1 MKKHLSCRFLQRAV
15 YYAPDE
21 LRHCCK
27 RFFYNGKIK
36 GDVKIFD
43 VQTQEDVSLEKII
56 QAKENLIK
64 KINNKEDT
72 GCTGC
77 PVLESSDWKKV
88 EDEQFDH
95 ISIEHHAKCN
105 MRCSYCSE
113 TYYGGKTANYDIFKA
128 LDNLVEKN
136 KIRDDA
142 QVAWGG
148 GEPTM
153 SPMFK
158 DLINHVNNK
167 VKPKTQ
173 RFFSNAINFSE
184 EIALLLKK
192 NIASLTTSVDA
203 GNIET
208 FKKVRGV
215 NQYQKVLKHLK
226 KYFDASKNN
235 TVIKYIF
242 TELNSNLE
250 NVEGFVKD
258 IYDYGLSKG
267 NFLISSNFKDE
278 NLTLEQGY
286 LIIYMHHLLINNGA
300 STCALDDHVR
310 PRISKIA
317 DQAMQ
322 EMNYKN
328 YPKKIQDIILSI
340 KKIKKELKE
349 IIVWGVGE
357 YANLLLDSSFS
368 FKDSSVKLFVD
379 SNPHK
384 QGTKFRNMIV
394 GNPNQIKNYN
404 QPILIASSFWYH
416 EIVEQ
421 LKDLGVN
428 KSRIYS
434 SSLI

>member
-1 MKKHLSCRFLQRAV
+1 
-15 YYAPDE
+15 
-21 LRHCCK
+21 
-27 RFFYNGKIK
+27 
-36 GDVKIFD
+36 
-43 VQTQEDVSLEKII
+43 
-56 QAKENLIK
+56 
-64 KINNKEDT
+64 
-72 GCTGC
+72 
-77 PVLESSDWKKV
+77 
-88 EDEQFDH
+88 
-95 ISIEHHAKCN
+95 
-105 MRCSYCSE
+105 
-113 TYYGGKTANYDIFKA
+113 
-128 LDNLVEKN
+128 
-136 KIRDDA
+136 
-142 QVAWGG
+142 
-148 GEPTM
+148 
-153 SPMFK
+153 
-158 DLINHVNNK
+158 
-167 VKPKTQ
+167 
-173 RFFSNAINFSE
+173 
-184 EIALLLKK
+184 
-192 NIASLTTSVDA
+192 
-203 GNIET
+203 
-208 FKKVRGV
+208 
-215 NQYQKVLKHLK
+215 
-226 KYFDASKNN
+226 
-235 TVIKYIF
+235 
-242 TELNSNLE
+242 
-250 NVEGFVKD
+250 
-258 IYDYGLSKG
+258 
-267 NFLISSNFKDE
+267 
-278 NLTLEQGY
+278 
-286 LIIYMHHLLINNGA
+286 MHHLLINNGA